1 MQWILEAVGVRKNFG
16 ALQAVAGTD
25 LRLERGQI
33 TMLIGPNGSGKTT
46 FINIVSGLYKPDAGV
61 IIYNGTEIQGYPPHK
76 IYDTGLVRT
85 FQVPLAFVKLTV
97 LENLLVAYRRNRG
110 ESFLHAP
117 LRRTWLKQEEMITEL
132 AFDVMLKLKLDH
144 LWDERSSNLSGGQ
157 FKLLEIGRAL
167 MSGAKTILMDE
178 PVSGINPALAHEVL
192 QHIKNLRE
200 QLGITFLLVEHRL
213 DIALPYVE
221 YLYAMDKGKVITHG
235 APDKVVSDPRVIE
248 SYLGG

>member
-1 MQWILEAVGVRKNFG
+1 M
-16 ALQAVAGTD
+16 
-25 LRLERGQI
+25 RLERGQI

-235 APDKVVSDPRVIE
+235 TPDKVVSDPRVIE